1 MSKVSAL
8 ARLEAM
14 ESMRAVPITKFRH
27 RRLSAKPLV
36 VIPLVMAGEAGSPL
50 AVMVGSAKRSA
61 RLIIVGQPRNP
72 DQRFIFAAEFGSVVM
87 KYINEFR
94 TNRREIRTK
103 GGGSRSQFVAA
114 PQILVPNRGGIQA
127 LKDLGRT
134 CRFRKTTGD
143 YPVPAVV
150 PELGTWLTAL
160 TDSAEQA
167 GTSMLLA
174 VTDLLTE
181 HWATGQSTFEDQN
194 LASVMAWIAPPQN
207 VSVEQALLDA
217 ENPVICP
224 PAGPS
229 TSPEFDN
236 RQLQSAIRNF
246 DAARQSGNVDAI
258 NAARQELHDLIG
270 EQIKPT
276 WRTMWDAV
284 AQLSSVPEAPSAA
297 KRFESDCATFTA
309 FSDYQ
314 DSGTALP
321 QRARD
326 NAVGAARRLSRHERA
341 IEEFEADM
349 AFDDPFVLADR
360 RSIGEAFAGIVEAAE
375 PDRVVISDNNRRIL
389 RPRFVIRTL
398 DPTRLTDETQLIS
411 PTMPDGHKAKIVT
424 TELAADSSLVTVEVV
439 GGMGTPAKPKFG
451 SVPEVG
457 QTVAYLP
464 DPGWRPIPQFPPA
477 ETALW
482 THTDTTAPDLDISN
496 SITANTEEWGDDD

>member
-1 MSKVSAL
+1 MSRVSAL
-8 ARLEAM
+8 ARIEAM
-14 ESMRAVPITKFRH
+14 ESTQAVPVTQYRH
-27 RRLSAKPLV
+27 RRLSPKPLV

-50 AVMVGSAKRSA
+50 AMMVGSAKRSG

-72 DQRFIFAAEFGSVVM
+72 DQRFRFAAEFGDIMM

-103 GGGSRSQFVAA
+103 NKESRSQFVSA
-114 PQILVPNRGGIQA
+114 PQILVPNRGGIQT

-150 PELGTWLTAL
+150 PELGRWLTELA
-160 TDSAEQA
+160 DSAEQA

-181 HWATGQSTFEDQN
+181 HWATGQSTLEDQN
-194 LASVMAWIAPPQN
+194 LASVMAWIDPPRN

-217 ENPVICP
+217 ENPIICP

-236 RQLQSAIRNF
+236 RQLQPAIRDF
-246 DAARQSGNVDAI
+246 DTARRSGVAEAI
-258 NAARQELHDLIG
+258 DLARQELHDLIG

-276 WRTMWDAV
+276 WRMMWDAI
-284 AQLSSVPEAPSAA
+284 ALLSAVPEAPRAT
-297 KRFESDCATFTA
+297 KRFEADCAQFTA

-314 DSGTALP
+314 DTGTALP

-326 NAVGAARRLSRHERA
+326 NAVGAARRLSRLERA
-341 IEEFEADM
+341 IEQFNADK

-360 RSIGEAFAGIVEAAE
+360 RSDGEAFAGKVEAVEA
-375 PDRVVISDNNRRIL
+375 DRVVISDKNQLIL
-389 RPRFVIRTL
+389 RPRFVLRTL
-398 DPTRLTDETQLIS
+398 DPTRLAEGTTLIS
-411 PTMPDGHKAKIVT
+411 PSMPASHKSRIIA
-424 TELAADSSLVTVEVV
+424 TEHDLDSSLVTIEVT
-439 GGMGTPAKPKFG
+439 GGMGTPTKPTPG
-451 SVPEVG
+451 AIPEVG
-457 QTVAYLP
+457 QTLAYLP
-464 DPGWRPIPQFPPA
+464 DPGWRTKPRFPGADEP
-477 ETALW
+477 LW
-482 THTDTTAPDLDISN
+482 THISTTPDPDISN
-496 SITANTEEWGDDD
+496 STTASTEEWGNAD